1 MILPKEILKLSKPL
15 ICFLS
20 LFLSGG
26 VQAQIEYNWQNSKEG
41 WVPGNDCN
49 LTAQN
54 ESMAM
59 RSFHLYPVMRS
70 GTLNEN
76 LGIDASEYNLVT
88 VTLKNPT
95 KTNGNAN
102 ARLFVYPP
110 SSNDAMCYYNFL
122 VDTSMSSFSTYTIAL
137 DSPPT
142 SGIYEGTI
150 ARFGLR
156 GPFGVNNGDT
166 IYWKSMVVSNT
177 NQTNDSVTVTF
188 SVDMSQVTSSYTV
201 PEING
206 DFNAWCGNCNPMT
219 DSNSD
224 AIFETQIRFKPG
236 ENIKYRFTADDYAIE
251 ENLNAS
257 ESCTDG
263 NENFTNRV
271 FTIPQ
276 KDSILETVCW
286 ESCTNCSVGIVEVV
300 SESKVYP
307 NPSKDYISITSKSS
321 IEEIVLRDIT
331 GRIIHQQYLNTGS
344 TKINITTL
352 EDNIYFLECL
362 INNRWEKSKVVVAK

>member
-1 MILPKEILKLSKPL
+1 MTLTKQILKLSKPL

-41 WVPGNDCN
+41 WVPANDCN

-137 DSPPT
+137 DSTPT
-142 SGIYEGTI
+142 SGTYEGTI

-166 IYWKSMVVSNT
+166 IYWKRMVISNT

-286 ESCTNCSVGIVEVV
+286 ESCTNCSVGIVEVI

-321 IEEIVLRDIT
+321 IEEIILRDIT
-331 GRIIHQQYLNTGS
+331 GRIIHQQLLNSGS

-362 INNRWEKSKVVVAK
+362 IINRWEKSKVVVAK